1 MNREANLSACTGHS
15 YMALGIALRY
25 VLEALKQSPGKK
37 MYMFGLTALDK
48 FKTRSAVILSQHNMR
63 NCMCACFVK
72 VYVISV

>member
-1 MNREANLSACTGHS
+1 VCVCR

-48 FKTRSAVILSQHNMR
+48 FKTRSAIIL
-63 NCMCACFVK
+63 ADFTFW
-72 VYVISV
+72 ISLSLRPSPSPKYGLRPKISEK